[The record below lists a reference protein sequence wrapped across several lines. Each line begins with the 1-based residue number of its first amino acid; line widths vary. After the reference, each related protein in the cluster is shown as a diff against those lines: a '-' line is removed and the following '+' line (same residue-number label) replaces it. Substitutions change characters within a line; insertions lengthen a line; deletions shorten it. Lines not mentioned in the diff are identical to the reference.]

1 MKRDCLSSNFETT
14 KELLGSSMT
23 GYLLDENASL
33 PSSVPVLPWVPQTTA
48 AVALRLMDFDASI
61 SYMLQQKVES
71 HKDKEAGEFIVS
83 ILSLQKCLTK
93 GSLKTWINQTDVQQG
108 LAKHYTL

>member
-1 MKRDCLSSNFETT
+1 
-14 KELLGSSMT
+14 MT
-23 GYLLDENASL
+23 GYPVDEGDSLPASL
-33 PSSVPVLPWVPQTTA
+33 PVLPWVPQTTA

-83 ILSLQKCLTK
+83 IVICES
-93 GSLKTWINQTDVQQG
+93 SEM
-108 LAKHYTL
+108 

>member
-1 MKRDCLSSNFETT
+1 MECSVKRDCLSSNFETT
-14 KELLGSSMT
+14 KELLGSSTT
-23 GYLLDENASL
+23 GYPVDEGDSLPASL
-33 PSSVPVLPWVPQTTA
+33 PVLPWVPQTTA

-83 ILSLQKCLTK
+83 ILICES
-93 GSLKTWINQTDVQQG
+93 SEM
-108 LAKHYTL
+108 